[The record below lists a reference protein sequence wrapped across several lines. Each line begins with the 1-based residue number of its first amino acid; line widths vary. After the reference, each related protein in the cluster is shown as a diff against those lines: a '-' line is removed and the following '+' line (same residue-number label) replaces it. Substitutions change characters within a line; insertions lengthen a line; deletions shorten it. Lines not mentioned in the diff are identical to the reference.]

1 MATASQHARAP
12 WRIEAP
18 KPVIMGESLDG
29 YIARVA
35 AANWIEN
42 ALTITSLAGVIYGH
56 KPTLSTSNWDG
67 LPIIADCLRV
77 DVEELQIR
85 SYPTDEDG
93 RRVFFGVPV
102 PRNDIDIAVRRF
114 APAALS
120 ISPHHRALW
129 QLRAFPFCCETWQYL
144 VDRCARCERIQRWH
158 HTNGVARC
166 DRCVED
172 LSAVAATVVP
182 SELRPSLEA
191 AVGLLHP
198 DMARRQ
204 QSLAALPAALQHL
217 DAAEVY
223 ELLVRVAI
231 VVEPRLTLARYGTNA
246 SWSQPGFVISEAMAA
261 AWGML
266 LDWPH
271 SLQGLIAQR
280 LSSASTRHQDG
291 NEGSTMRFLRLPT
304 HEALTGRLRDTI
316 EQFRSAIDL
325 DGPNSSHLGNQT
337 LNTREA
343 AARLGYSTKGV
354 AELRRQGALGTVFA
368 LHECRAAPRYS
379 AAEIDG
385 LAEIIAC
392 RVPLESAAWKLG
404 ISHHGVEQL
413 IAMQILQ
420 TQGDR
425 FCMPRYGS
433 PQIAGPVLDRLIE
446 TIRASSRSFL
456 ASEAVTLR
464 TAVGSIGGR
473 AKPWG
478 PIFKSLLDGSLPFKL
493 GHGAAALTD
502 QIQIDHTCIRFL
514 RSLLFEAS
522 SYQEAKFSSVMSRRD
537 AGEVLNLSPKSST
550 PLLKGMAP
558 VGGSSKAVNFAEVVW
573 LSRVHISSRE
583 IALRLG
589 IAPKTAFARAN
600 EMMVPLLG
608 PAGWCRETA
617 ERQLG
622 LT

>member
-67 LPIIADCLRV
+67 LPVIADCLRV
-77 DVEELQIR
+77 DVEDLQLR
-85 SYPTDEDG
+85 SYPTDNAG
-93 RRVFFGVPV
+93 RRAFFGVPI

-144 VDRCARCERIQRWH
+144 VDCCARCERIQRWH

-172 LSAVAATVVP
+172 LSAVESDVVP
-182 SELRPSLEA
+182 NELRPSLEA
-191 AVGLLHP
+191 AVGLVHP
-198 DMARRQ
+198 DTARRQ
-204 QSLAALPAALQHL
+204 HSLGALPAALQHL
-217 DAAEVY
+217 GLAETY

-231 VVEPRLTLARYGTNA
+231 VIQPRITPARYGTNA
-246 SWSQPGFVISEAMAA
+246 SWNQPKSVVVEAIAA
-261 AWGML
+261 AWNML

-271 SLQGLIAQR
+271 SLQGLMAYR

-291 NEGSTMRFLRLPT
+291 NGGSTMRFLRLPS
-304 HEALTGRLRDTI
+304 HEGLTRQLRDTI
-316 EQFRSAIDL
+316 EQFRSSIDL
-325 DGPNSSHLGNQT
+325 DGPNSSHLGRQT
-337 LNTREA
+337 LSTQDA

-354 AELRRQGALGTVFA
+354 ADLRRQGALGTVFA
-368 LHECRAAPRYS
+368 LHEGRAAPRYD
-379 AAEIDG
+379 AAEIDE
-385 LAEIIAC
+385 LAEIIVC
-392 RVPLESAAWKLG
+392 RVSLESAAWKLG

-413 IAMQILQ
+413 IAMQMLQ
-420 TQGDR
+420 THGDC
-425 FCMPRYGS
+425 FCIPRYGA
-433 PQIAGPVLDRLIE
+433 PQIAGPVLDDLIAR
-446 TIRASSRSFL
+446 IGSSSRSSL
-456 ASEAVTLR
+456 ASEPITLR

-478 PIFKSLLDGSLPFKL
+478 PIFKALLDGALPFKL
-493 GHGAAALTD
+493 DHCTGALTE
-502 QIQIDHTCIRFL
+502 QILVDHTCIRFL
-514 RSLLFEAS
+514 RSFFFEVS
-522 SYQEAKFSSVMSRRD
+522 NYEGAKFSNVMSRRD

-550 PLLKGMAP
+550 PLLKGMAS
-558 VGGSSKAVNFAEVVW
+558 VRGDSKAVDFPEIVR
-573 LSRVHISSRE
+573 LSRIHISSRE

-589 IAPKTAFARAN
+589 IAPKTAFALAK

-608 PAGWCRETA
+608 PAGWCREAA